1 MKKVFSRSNLK
12 WLALLIIIII
22 LAILF
27 SFKRDIDVIEIKNR
41 SLYQYFAGIKVEY
54 KGSIRINKSEDEVT
68 ELTFK
73 DQEIE
78 LDTTPIFFKGEKRV
92 LFPKNMAVIYP
103 LKGVQYKINYYS
115 ELYEDYTEFSLK
127 DGSLDKRL
135 FNAIIYDG
143 NDIYMFTEKTT
154 VTFGDK
160 KFELDPLS
168 YVIVDTLN
176 NQVSVY
182 DYTNDEFKIFEDTT
196 DQVIISNGNFK
207 VNASLDLMY
216 YNDTSKLF
224 IKDVSKLM
232 NLPKKD

>member
-27 SFKRDIDVIEIKNR
+27 SFQRDIDVVEIKNR
-41 SLYQYFAGIKVEY
+41 SLYQYLTGIKVEY
-54 KGSIRINKSEDEVT
+54 KGTIHINKNKDEIT
-68 ELTFK
+68 KLSFK
-73 DQEIE
+73 DQVIE
-78 LDTTPIFFKGEKRV
+78 LDTTPIYYKGEKRV

-103 LKGVQYKINYYS
+103 LRGIQYKINYYS
-115 ELYEDYTEFSLK
+115 EIYEDYTEFSIK

-135 FNAIIYDG
+135 FDAIIYEG
-143 NDIYMFTEKTT
+143 GDIYFLTEKST

-160 KFELDPLS
+160 KYELDPLS

-176 NQVSVY
+176 NTVSVY
-182 DYTNDEFKIFEDTT
+182 DYTNDKFDVLEEVR
-196 DQVIISNGNFK
+196 DQVIITNGKYK

>member
-1 MKKVFSRSNLK
+1 MKKIFSRKNLK
-12 WLALLIIIII
+12 WLALLIITIM
-22 LAILF
+22 LGVLF
-27 SFKRDIDVIEIKNR
+27 SFKRDIDVVEIKNR
-41 SLYQYFAGIKVEY
+41 TVYAYFAGIKKEF
-54 KGSIRINKSEDEVT
+54 KGTIRINKSQEEST

-73 DQEIE
+73 DEEIE
-78 LDTTPIFFKGEKRV
+78 LDTTPIYFKGEKRV

-103 LKGVQYKINYYS
+103 LKGYQFKINYYS
-115 ELYEDYTEFSLK
+115 ELYEDYTEFSIK

-135 FNAIIYDG
+135 FDAIIYDG
-143 NDIYMFTEKTT
+143 GDIYLLTEKCT

-168 YVIVDTLN
+168 YVVVDTYN

-182 DYTNDEFKIFEDTT
+182 DYTKDDYQVFMDVS
-196 DQVIISNGNFK
+196 DQVIITNGK
-207 VNASLDLMY
+207 YRVNASLDLMY

-224 IKDVSKLM
+224 IKDVSVLT

>member
-41 SLYQYFAGIKVEY
+41 TLYQYFAGIKVEY
-54 KGSIRINKSEDEVT
+54 KGSIRINKTEDEVT

-73 DQEIE
+73 DQDIE
-78 LDTTPIFFKGEKRV
+78 LDTTTIFFKGEKRV
-92 LFPKNMAVIYP
+92 LLAKNMAVIYP
-103 LKGVQYKINYYS
+103 LRGVQYKINYYS

-135 FNAIIYDG
+135 FDALIYDG
-143 NDIYMFTEKTT
+143 NDIYLFTEKTT

-182 DYTNDEFKIFEDTT
+182 DYTHDEFQLYENVS
-196 DQVIISNGNFK
+196 DQVIITNGKYK

>member
-27 SFKRDIDVIEIKNR
+27 SFQRDIDVVEIKNR
-41 SLYQYFAGIKVEY
+41 SLYQYLTGIKVEY
-54 KGSIRINKSEDEVT
+54 KGTIHINKNKDEIT
-68 ELTFK
+68 KLSFK
-73 DQEIE
+73 DQVIE
-78 LDTTPIFFKGEKRV
+78 LDTTPIYYKGEKRV

-103 LKGVQYKINYYS
+103 LRGIQYKINYYS
-115 ELYEDYTEFSLK
+115 EIYEDYTEFSIK

-135 FNAIIYDG
+135 FDAIIYDG
-143 NDIYMFTEKTT
+143 GDIYFLTEKST

-160 KFELDPLS
+160 KYELDPLS

-176 NQVSVY
+176 NTVSVY
-182 DYTNDEFKIFEDTT
+182 DYTNDKFDVLEEVR
-196 DQVIISNGNFK
+196 DQVIITNGKYK

>member
-1 MKKVFSRSNLK
+1 MKKIFSRKNLK

-27 SFKRDIDVIEIKNR
+27 SFKRDIDVVEIKNR
-41 SLYQYFAGIKVEY
+41 TVYAYFAGIKKEF
-54 KGSIRINKSEDEVT
+54 KGVIRINKDENETT
-68 ELTFK
+68 ELSFK
-73 DQEIE
+73 NEEIE
-78 LDTTPIFFKGEKRV
+78 LDTTPIYYKGEKRV

-103 LKGVQYKINYYS
+103 LKGVQYKVNYYT
-115 ELYEDYTEFSLK
+115 EVYEDYTEFSLK

-135 FNAIIYDG
+135 FDAIIYDG
-143 NDIYMFTEKTT
+143 GDIYFLTEKCI
-154 VTFGDK
+154 VTFGNN

-176 NQVSVY
+176 NQVSIY
-182 DYTNDEFKIFEDTT
+182 DYTNDDYKVLMDIS
-196 DQVIISNGNFK
+196 DQVIITNGK
-207 VNASLDLMY
+207 YRVNASLDLMY

-232 NLPKKD
+232 NLQKKD